1 MTNKTRC
8 TQREYGKECDAIVYG
23 SLLISLQSISLWPQK
38 KPEEI
43 HMSVN
48 QLVLKLRSVKTIKL
62 PVYAEYR
69 LYDAPPDH
77 GECSLVD
84 YKWKIDTVV
93 ARIESPVLDSHLKHM
108 ADLIW
113 IPPVS
118 L

>member
-8 TQREYGKECDAIVYG
+8 TQREHHKECDAIVYG

-48 QLVLKLRSVKTIKL
+48 QLVLKLRSVETIKM
-62 PVYAEYR
+62 PVYPKYGS
-69 LYDAPPDH
+69 YDAPPDH
-77 GECSLVD
+77 GKCSLGD
-84 YKWKIDTVV
+84 YKGKIDTVV
-93 ARIESPVLDSHLKHM
+93 ARIGSPVLDSHLKHM